1 MDRCGHTFL
10 PCPSM
15 FTRSPLPY
23 LHHIYTTHS
32 TEHLFFHCLELSP
45 LVILFQAYQPTGVI
59 MSSIRSRAAIRFIVA
74 LFLAQTF
81 VNAVAVPH
89 PHIHKVLD
97 PNQVVSLPVVER
109 QEPEEPEDKNVFEA
123 LVDTLKSYNGWEV
136 FTDFFR
142 KLFADTPSPDDD
154 DEPNS
159 DGASTSTSVD
169 VVSAIESIINEIISE
184 PVVVIPSGSSTTEA
198 PEASTTDDGIMSI
211 LPIYPITTA
220 IELYPTGE
228 QPVPSE
234 LLPETTEA
242 PEATAPIVVVV
253 PPVDANSTEVVIA
266 LPTEVLTVPIVT
278 APIVTGPV
286 EIAPSATD
294 LAPFPVENST
304 IVAPIP
310 SDGVPVVVI
319 LPTGI
324 SSPIDANASVSA
336 ETNATISLTSTVDVT
351 VTIEPTLIG
360 TDVASVG
367 TGLPVTFSEVPIF
380 SNETAITPTVILVTG
395 TGDAIGTIAPTLS
408 IEPISAPFA
417 NVTDDATAVAPI
429 GTTPVGTGV
438 IVIGTGVLASTGVAS
453 VEPVETI
460 VLGTG
465 VVGTG
470 TGAAT
475 AVAPVDT
482 ALPPFVNTT
491 DIEVVVQ
498 PTFVLG
504 TGTAPAVG
512 TISAA
517 PIASEATDAAWANTT
532 TTTITNIVTPSLV
545 LETGVESAVAPIGT
559 NPPGTIV
566 VVPGPDST
574 DILFP
579 NITVTVN
586 ATADA
591 TLSVELPFATDLPID
606 VTLAP
611 VAPIPTVSDEFPA
624 IPVETVT
631 AVGPIIDEPI
641 PSDAPVVEFPGEPII
656 PTVSAVEEPI
666 ITPILPIVPVPTIDV
681 SASTEDAVASILPA
695 FDAVASILPAFDV
708 APAEDTTAAIPAI
721 LPVPVTPVAPAATI
735 VPVVPVAP
743 IAPTDAILPPAVPAV
758 APAVAPVAPAVPQP
772 PLPLLPAF
780 PIPPQ

>member
-1 MDRCGHTFL
+1 
-10 PCPSM
+10 
-15 FTRSPLPY
+15 
-23 LHHIYTTHS
+23 
-32 TEHLFFHCLELSP
+32 
-45 LVILFQAYQPTGVI
+45 

-97 PNQVVSLPVVER
+97 PRQVVSLPVVPR
-109 QEPEEPEDKNVFEA
+109 QEAEEPEPKNVFDSI
-123 LVDTLKSYNGWEV
+123 VDILKSYNGWEV
-136 FTDFFR
+136 FTDFF
-142 KLFADTPSPDDD
+142 KKIFADNSPDDD
-154 DEPNS
+154 DAPDSE
-159 DGASTSTSVD
+159 ASSTVD
-169 VVSAIESIINEIISE
+169 VISVIESIINDIVSVTE
-184 PVVVIPSGSSTTEA
+184 PAVVVPSGTSPTDA
-198 PEASTTDDGIMSI
+198 PEASTTEEAVFSI
-211 LPIYPITTA
+211 LPIFPITTA

-234 LLPETTEA
+234 LLSEPLPETTEA
-242 PEATAPIVVVV
+242 PEATAPIVVVI
-253 PPVDANSTEVVIA
+253 PPVEANSTEVIVA

-286 EIAPSATD
+286 EVAPSATD
-294 LAPFPVENST
+294 LPPFPVENST
-304 IVAPIP
+304 IVAAIP

-324 SSPIDANASVSA
+324 SSPIDANASASA
-336 ETNATISLTSTVDVT
+336 EVNSTISLTSTVDVT

-380 SNETAITPTVILVTG
+380 SNETAITPTVVLVTG

-408 IEPISAPFA
+408 LEPISAPFA
-417 NVTDDATAVAPI
+417 NVSDDATAVAPI
-429 GTTPVGTGV
+429 GTGVIVVGTGV
-438 IVIGTGVLASTGVAS
+438 LESTGIAS

-460 VLGTG
+460 VL
-465 VVGTG
+465 GTG

-491 DIEVVVQ
+491 AVEVVIE

-517 PIASEATDAAWANTT
+517 PIASEATDAAWVNTT
-532 TTTITNIVTPSLV
+532 TTTITNIVTPSLILV
-545 LETGVESAVAPIGT
+545 TGVESAVDATGT
-559 NPPGTIV
+559 SPPGTIV
-566 VVPGPDST
+566 VIPGPENT
-574 DILFP
+574 DVLFP
-579 NITVTVN
+579 NITITVN

-591 TLSVELPFATDLPID
+591 TLSVEFPFATELPLGPVD

-611 VAPIPTVSDEFPA
+611 IAPIPTVSDEFPA
-624 IPVETVT
+624 IPIETVT

-656 PTVSAVEEPI
+656 PTIPAVEEPV
-666 ITPILPIVPVPTIDV
+666 ITPILPIIPVPTV
-681 SASTEDAVASILPA
+681 EAPASAEASAAAEVSILP
-695 FDAVASILPAFDV
+695 VVDV
-708 APAEDTTAAIPAI
+708 APAEDTDAAITAAV
-721 LPVPVTPVAPAATI
+721 PVAVTPVAPAATI
-735 VPVVPVAP
+735 VPIVPAAP
-743 IAPTDAILPPAVPAV
+743 IAPADSIIPAILPAV
-758 APAVAPVAPAVPQP
+758 APAVAPAVPAVQP
-772 PLPLLPAF
+772 AALPLLPPF